1 MNEHK
6 NRMIGVI
13 GSGSWATALVKI
25 LLEKKGFSIN
35 WWVRN
40 AEARQSLASTGHNSR
55 RLSELYLDPSRLNL
69 SGELAE
75 IVSSSDLLLLA
86 VPSAY
91 LGQTLFSLSAKDYEG
106 KRFVSAVKGTIPD
119 CCMSISDYLEQVLHI
134 AKENICVVSGPSHA
148 EEVATGMATFLTVA
162 STNNSF
168 AKEVAEMLH
177 CSYCH
182 TSTTQDIVGIEHFVL
197 AKNIYAIAAGICQG
211 LGYGDNL
218 NAVLTCAA
226 IREIKVQLDKYLP
239 LEGRHMDNYCYLG
252 DLMVTCWSS
261 HSRNRALGVA
271 VAHGEK
277 PQEVFERTGSVAEGY
292 YSVKNMHT
300 IYERLG
306 NTDSIPISEAV
317 YRVLYCDAD
326 PKSEMDYLIDH
337 VF

>member
-1 MNEHK
+1 
-6 NRMIGVI
+6 MIGII

-25 LLEKKGFSIN
+25 LLEKGNCRVN

-40 AEARQSLASTGHNSR
+40 DDARQSLSTTGHNSR
-55 RLSELYLDPSRLNL
+55 RLSNLTLDPTRLNL
-69 SGELAE
+69 SGNLAE
-75 IVSSSDLLLLA
+75 TVSASDLLLLA

-91 LGQTLFSLSAKDYEG
+91 LGQTLATLPVDAYRG
-106 KRFVSAVKGTIPD
+106 KRFISAVKGTIPD
-119 CCMSISDYLEQVLHI
+119 CCMSVSDYLEQTLNI

-148 EEVATGMATFLTVA
+148 EEVAAGMATFLTVA
-162 STNNSF
+162 SINDAF
-168 AKEVAEMLH
+168 ANEVADMLH

-182 TSTTQDIVGIEHFVL
+182 TSTTRDIDGIEHFVL

-226 IREIKVQLDKYLP
+226 IREIRMQLDKYLP
-239 LEGRHMDNYCYLG
+239 YDGRCMDNYCYLG
-252 DLMVTCWSS
+252 DLMVTCWSV

-271 VAHGEK
+271 VARGEK
-277 PQEVFERTGSVAEGY
+277 PQQVFDRTGSVAEGY

-306 NTDSIPISEAV
+306 NTDSIPISETI
-317 YRVLYCDAD
+317 YRILYCGAD
-326 PKSEMDYLIDH
+326 PRSEMDYLITH